1 MKKNGRRTAWRLL
14 ALLLA
19 ALVLA
24 GATAVGATGEGERTG
39 SLKVMLKAETYA
51 KMPKDA
57 QVTLTLYKIGE
68 ADSSAAAGWRINDD
82 LTGYG
87 VLAAETSGKLGE
99 IATKMASEI
108 EGRYTGTSQKLT
120 EGSTRFTALKP
131 GVYLGAMTEGPSA
144 LKVTPFIVTV
154 PAINPETKEM
164 EYDYDVTVKDEYRE
178 NTPPPTPSR
187 TPGTTTP
194 PPEEPRRTRVTGEKK
209 WEDNGDEHKKRPTEI
224 TVELYADGKL
234 LDVEPVWT
242 DKSADSWSYEFN
254 DLPAEN
260 EEGEPIEYTVN
271 EQPVEEYETEIVGTT
286 ITNKLIKREPK
297 KETLKGKKTWND
309 KNNEDGKR
317 PSYITVRLYCNG
329 EEVASRMVTAATNW
343 EYEFKDQIVD
353 DGYGNKYSYK
363 LEEDPVEGY
372 FSQVKGLNV
381 KNTRLPEKP
390 SEPGKKRPPSYRK
403 TGTPPPKFRKLREEE
418 LDELLD
424 LFEYETP
431 LWGGLLGTGDD
442 TPVWPYAFA
451 GAGVLALAA
460 LAVLDRRRRKA
471 R

>member
-1 MKKNGRRTAWRLL
+1 VSYSDDGVTMESG
-14 ALLLA
+14 A
-19 ALVLA
+19 AK
-24 GATAVGATGEGERTG
+24 T
-39 SLKVMLKAETYA
+39 
-51 KMPKDA
+51 
-57 QVTLTLYKIGE
+57 
-68 ADSSAAAGWRINDD
+68 
-82 LTGYG
+82 
-87 VLAAETSGKLGE
+87 
-99 IATKMASEI
+99 
-108 EGRYTGTSQKLT
+108 
-120 EGSTRFTALKP
+120 
-131 GVYLGAMTEGPSA
+131 
-144 LKVTPFIVTV
+144 
-154 PAINPETKEM
+154 
-164 EYDYDVTVKDEYRE
+164 
-178 NTPPPTPSR
+178 
-187 TPGTTTP
+187 
-194 PPEEPRRTRVTGEKK
+194 
-209 WEDNGDEHKKRPTEI
+209 I
-224 TVELYADGKL
+224 TVTNAHEALTTSVEVTKVWDDDNNADLLRPNSIAVVLYADGT
-234 LDVEPVWT
+234 PVARRT
-242 DKSADSWSYEFN
+242 IVTPADDETTETTIFKN
-254 DLPAEN
+254 LPMNRA
-260 EEGEPIEYTVN
+260 GSQSDPIEYTVN